1 MSISI
6 EIRFVERSTG
16 AFLNLICPIDS
27 FYLLLD
33 ENDVP
38 LQKEKNHVDRWFP
51 YLDSEGYS

>member
-1 MSISI
+1 MSIST

-38 LQKEKNHVDRWFP
+38 LQKEK
-51 YLDSEGYS
+51 